1 MFKNYYLLKLLIFIF
16 FSSNVFASEKIL
28 GPGDD
33 KTGYDS
39 ENYTT
44 KSSSIK
50 QRIGKKYDISEFA
63 YIKQLG
69 LPKLKL
75 NQERNVFLKKAELG
89 KKLFFD
95 RRLSINNTFSC
106 AMCHIPEQGFTNNEL
121 QTAVGIEGR
130 SNLRNSPTLLNVV
143 YNKFLFHDGREFSLQ
158 NQIWQ
163 PLLAHSEMA
172 MPSIG
177 FIIKKLKLIDGY
189 IEIFEDA
196 YPRKGI
202 SVETISDAIASYEM
216 TLISGNSKFDQWFY
230 GKDSNAI
237 SDDAKKGF
245 EIFAGKGNCI
255 ACHTVN
261 KDHALFIDN
270 KFHNTGIGYVNSMGG
285 ENKNG
290 KKRVQLSP
298 GNYVD
303 VDVEIISSVNQQK
316 LENDLG
322 LYRVTENPNHRWLFR
337 TPTLRN
343 ITETAPYM
351 HDGSLHTLEEVVDF
365 YDNGGHQNELL
376 SPLIKKLNLT
386 KKEKRQLIDFMKTL
400 TGENLNLIVLD
411 AISTPVGDLSS
422 KDPSWGNEKGM
433 GYD

>member
-1 MFKNYYLLKLLIFIF
+1 
-16 FSSNVFASEKIL
+16 
-28 GPGDD
+28 
-33 KTGYDS
+33 
-39 ENYTT
+39 
-44 KSSSIK
+44 
-50 QRIGKKYDISEFA
+50 
-63 YIKQLG
+63 
-69 LPKLKL
+69 
-75 NQERNVFLKKAELG
+75 
-89 KKLFFD
+89 
-95 RRLSINNTFSC
+95 
-106 AMCHIPEQGFTNNEL
+106 MCHIPEQGFTNNEL

-255 ACHTVN
+255 ACHAVN
-261 KDHALFIDN
+261 KDYALFIDN
-270 KFHNTGIGYVNSMGG
+270 KFHNTGIGYVNSMGS

-322 LYRVTENPNHRWLFR
+322 LYRVTENPNHRWL
-337 TPTLRN
+337 L
-343 ITETAPYM
+343 
-351 HDGSLHTLEEVVDF
+351 
-365 YDNGGHQNELL
+365 GHQL
-376 SPLIKKLNLT
+376 
-386 KKEKRQLIDFMKTL
+386 
-400 TGENLNLIVLD
+400 
-411 AISTPVGDLSS
+411 
-422 KDPSWGNEKGM
+422 
-433 GYD
+433 

>member
-255 ACHTVN
+255 ACHAVN

-322 LYRVTENPNHRWLFR
+322 L
-337 TPTLRN
+337 
-343 ITETAPYM
+343 
-351 HDGSLHTLEEVVDF
+351 
-365 YDNGGHQNELL
+365 
-376 SPLIKKLNLT
+376 
-386 KKEKRQLIDFMKTL
+386 
-400 TGENLNLIVLD
+400 
-411 AISTPVGDLSS
+411 
-422 KDPSWGNEKGM
+422 
-433 GYD
+433 

>member
-216 TLISGNSKFDQWFY
+216 DTLIDDILSYSKVGQTQLSKQVLSMKQIVENALDSQNAESNY
-230 GKDSNAI
+230 PKTTIKVAEKLPKIVGDRRMLSQLVNNLISNALKYSGKKEQPLVEI
-237 SDDAKKGF
+237 GFKNENDQTVYFIKDNGVGFDPLHKDKIFEVFSRVATEDFKGSGIGLSIAKK
-245 EIFAGKGNCI
+245 
-255 ACHTVN
+255 
-261 KDHALFIDN
+261 
-270 KFHNTGIGYVNSMGG
+270 
-285 ENKNG
+285 
-290 KKRVQLSP
+290 
-298 GNYVD
+298 
-303 VDVEIISSVNQQK
+303 
-316 LENDLG
+316 
-322 LYRVTENPNHRWLFR
+322 
-337 TPTLRN
+337 
-343 ITETAPYM
+343 
-351 HDGSLHTLEEVVDF
+351 VVDKHKGEIWVETTPGEGSTF
-365 YDNGGHQNELL
+365 YFSLPDME
-376 SPLIKKLNLT
+376 
-386 KKEKRQLIDFMKTL
+386 E
-400 TGENLNLIVLD
+400 
-411 AISTPVGDLSS
+411 
-422 KDPSWGNEKGM
+422 
-433 GYD
+433 

>member
-16 FSSNVFASEKIL
+16 VSSNVFASEKIL

-189 IEIFEDA
+189 IEMFEDA
-196 YPRKGI
+196 YPGKGI
-202 SVETISDAIASYEM
+202 SVETNF
-216 TLISGNSKFDQWFY
+216 G
-230 GKDSNAI
+230 
-237 SDDAKKGF
+237 
-245 EIFAGKGNCI
+245 
-255 ACHTVN
+255 
-261 KDHALFIDN
+261 
-270 KFHNTGIGYVNSMGG
+270 
-285 ENKNG
+285 NKNRWEQPIIDQPEIG
-290 KKRVQLSP
+290 ILGILTKVFPASILSP
-298 GNYVD
+298 
-303 VDVEIISSVNQQK
+303 S
-316 LENDLG
+316 
-322 LYRVTENPNHRWLFR
+322 
-337 TPTLRN
+337 
-343 ITETAPYM
+343 
-351 HDGSLHTLEEVVDF
+351 
-365 YDNGGHQNELL
+365 
-376 SPLIKKLNLT
+376 
-386 KKEKRQLIDFMKTL
+386 
-400 TGENLNLIVLD
+400 
-411 AISTPVGDLSS
+411 
-422 KDPSWGNEKGM
+422 
-433 GYD
+433 

>member
-1 MFKNYYLLKLLIFIF
+1 MH
-16 FSSNVFASEKIL
+16 
-28 GPGDD
+28 
-33 KTGYDS
+33 T
-39 ENYTT
+39 
-44 KSSSIK
+44 
-50 QRIGKKYDISEFA
+50 
-63 YIKQLG
+63 
-69 LPKLKL
+69 
-75 NQERNVFLKKAELG
+75 QE
-89 KKLFFD
+89 
-95 RRLSINNTFSC
+95 
-106 AMCHIPEQGFTNNEL
+106 
-121 QTAVGIEGR
+121 
-130 SNLRNSPTLLNVV
+130 
-143 YNKFLFHDGREFSLQ
+143 
-158 NQIWQ
+158 
-163 PLLAHSEMA
+163 
-172 MPSIG
+172 
-177 FIIKKLKLIDGY
+177 
-189 IEIFEDA
+189 
-196 YPRKGI
+196 KGI

-255 ACHTVN
+255 ACHAVN

>member
-16 FSSNVFASEKIL
+16 VSSNVFASEKIL

-50 QRIGKKYDISEFA
+50 HRIGKKYDISEFA

-75 NQERNVFLKKAELG
+75 NQKRSVFLKKAELG

-189 IEIFEDA
+189 IEMFEDA
-196 YPRKGI
+196 YPGKGI

-237 SDDAKKGF
+237 TDDAKKGF
-245 EIFAGKGNCI
+245 EIFVGKGNCI
-255 ACHTVN
+255 ACHAIN

-270 KFHNTGIGYVNSMGG
+270 KFHNTGIGYINSMGG

-365 YDNGGHQNELL
+365 YDKGGHQNELL

-386 KKEKRQLIDFMKTL
+386 KKEKHQLIDFMKSL

-422 KDPSWGNEKGM
+422 KDPSWGNKKGM

>member
-1 MFKNYYLLKLLIFIF
+1 
-16 FSSNVFASEKIL
+16 
-28 GPGDD
+28 
-33 KTGYDS
+33 
-39 ENYTT
+39 
-44 KSSSIK
+44 
-50 QRIGKKYDISEFA
+50 
-63 YIKQLG
+63 
-69 LPKLKL
+69 
-75 NQERNVFLKKAELG
+75 
-89 KKLFFD
+89 
-95 RRLSINNTFSC
+95 
-106 AMCHIPEQGFTNNEL
+106 MCHIPEQGFTNNEL

-255 ACHTVN
+255 ACHAVN

-270 KFHNTGIGYVNSMGG
+270 KFHNTGIGYINSMGG

-386 KKEKRQLIDFMKTL
+386 KKEKHQLIDFMKTL

>member
-189 IEIFEDA
+189 TEIFEDA

-255 ACHTVN
+255 ACHAVN